1 MHFISSWQWPHLP
14 CDVVHFNWTAV
25 KGKRA
30 CSLASSE
37 NNAVPLTTPHTHAQ
51 WNSQREK
58 RELRTDWP
66 QMCWREESRAR
77 LCAAS
82 TRDLA
87 TPSQYFPFWPRVNT
101 LWPSFCPFPLKSHS
115 GSQVTAYTVVKI
127 RSRWSWNVCNALFLL
142 AGKKREDSSTDS
154 SMRVLKTCA
163 FIKWGQIWWI
173 YCHR

>member
-1 MHFISSWQWPHLP
+1 MSSTLTEPQS
-14 CDVVHFNWTAV
+14 
-25 KGKRA
+25 R
-30 CSLASSE
+30 E
-37 NNAVPLTTPHTHAQ
+37 NVL
-51 WNSQREK
+51 
-58 RELRTDWP
+58 
-66 QMCWREESRAR
+66 AR
-77 LCAAS
+77 LLPLKTMQSLSLHRSRTHNEILSEEKGNWELTDHKCAGGRRAGQGCV
-82 TRDLA
+82 R
-87 TPSQYFPFWPRVNT
+87 PPREISQPHHNIFPFWPRVNT

-142 AGKKREDSSTDS
+142 AGKKNREDSSTHS

>member
-1 MHFISSWQWPHLP
+1 MSSTLTEPQSRENVLARLLP
-14 CDVVHFNWTAV
+14 LKTMQSLSLH
-25 KGKRA
+25 RA
-30 CSLASSE
+30 RTHNEILSE
-37 NNAVPLTTPHTHAQ
+37 
-51 WNSQREK
+51 EK

-142 AGKKREDSSTDS
+142 AGKKREDSSTLLCGFS
-154 SMRVLKTCA
+154 KHAHS
-163 FIKWGQIWWI
+163 
-173 YCHR
+173 